1 MEMNYHRLL
10 LFFMLLTII
19 SCKNKQETVIPSVE
33 DITESVYASGIVKS
47 LNQYQAFSKVNG
59 IVEDIYITE
68 GQYVKK
74 GTPILS
80 VSDDVQKLNKEN
92 SKLAAAFNDFNTNKG
107 KLQDAE
113 MTVELMKNKMKNDS
127 MLYFRQ
133 KALWEQQ
140 IGSKVELEQREL
152 AFQNSKT
159 AYFSSKVKFNDLK
172 RQLDFFST
180 QSKKNLS
187 ISERMES
194 DYTVRSEINGIVYS
208 FDKSK
213 GELVNIQTPLAII
226 GDATNFYL
234 ELEVDEPD
242 IFKIKIGQTVIV
254 SLESY
259 KGQAYEATVSKI
271 DPIMNERTKTFTIE
285 AVFTKQPPKLYP
297 NISLEANIIIQSK
310 NKALLIPRN
319 YTIKDQYVIKAN
331 GDTVPVVTGLKD
343 YQKIEILSGISLED
357 ELVKPTE

>member
-1 MEMNYHRLL
+1 MNYGRL
-10 LFFMLLTII
+10 LFFLTLLTIS
-19 SCKNKQETVIPSVE
+19 SCKNKQETIRPSVE

-47 LNQYQAFSKVNG
+47 LNQYEAFSRVNG
-59 IVEDIYITE
+59 IVEGVYIIE
-68 GQYVKK
+68 GQHVKK
-74 GTPILS
+74 GTPLLS
-80 VSDDVQKLNKEN
+80 VSDEVQKLNKEN
-92 SKLAAAFNDFNTNKG
+92 SKLAATFNDFNTNKG

-113 MTVELMKNKMKNDS
+113 MTVELTKNKMQNDS
-127 MLYFRQ
+127 ILYFRQ

-159 AYFSSKVKFNDLK
+159 AYFSSKVKYNDLK
-172 RQLDFFST
+172 RQLDFSSV

-187 ISERMES
+187 ISERMEN
-194 DYTVRSEINGIVYS
+194 DYTVKSEIDGIVYS

-213 GELVNIQTPLAII
+213 GELVNVQTPLAVI

-234 ELEVDEPD
+234 ELQVDEPD
-242 IFKIKIGQTVIV
+242 IFKIKLGQKVIL
-254 SLESY
+254 SLDSY
-259 KGQAYEATVSKI
+259 KDQPFEATVSKI
-271 DPIMNERTKTFTIE
+271 DPIMDERTKTFTVE

-297 NISLEANIIIQSK
+297 NISTEANIIIRSK

-319 YTIKDQYVIKAN
+319 YTINDEYVIKAN
-331 GDTVPVVTGLKD
+331 GDTVKVVAGLKD
-343 YQKIEILSGISLED
+343 YQKIEILSGISTDD